1 MEKIWNYIHYFIYSF
16 EVKASQIITYPIRLI
31 FDLIYKIP
39 FIANTLKKKNSSPQE
54 IRLASAN
61 AINNRVYGQN
71 ITISGIQMGGLIV
84 LIEYG
89 LFNIFQAILGKSLIQ
104 IFWEPGSSYK
114 WIFVIGLVA
123 MPWIINEK
131 LLFKNNKYLK
141 YFDEF
146 DKEARTVRHKWAWIS
161 FGIIIG
167 ILGFFMLSFV
177 ILANVLGN

>member
-1 MEKIWNYIHYFIYSF
+1 MELYSLFYLF
-16 EVKASQIITYPIRLI
+16 EVKASKIITYPITLI

-54 IRLASAN
+54 IRVASEN

-71 ITISGIQMGGLIV
+71 ITNSAIQMGGLII

-114 WIFVIGLVA
+114 WIFIIGLLVL
-123 MPWIINEK
+123 PWIINEK

-146 DKEARTVRHKWAWIS
+146 DKEPKKIRHKYVWIS
-161 FGIIIG
+161 LGIILG
-167 ILGFFMLSFV
+167 IITFFVLSF
-177 ILANVLGN
+177 IPLSKAY

>member
-1 MEKIWNYIHYFIYSF
+1 MEKIWNYIHYFIYLF
-16 EVKASQIITYPIRLI
+16 EVKASKIITYPITLI

-39 FIANTLKKKNSSPQE
+39 FITNTLKKKNSSPQE
-54 IRLASAN
+54 IRVASEN

-71 ITISGIQMGGLIV
+71 ITISGVQMGGLII

-89 LFNIFQAILGKSLIQ
+89 LFNIFQAVLGKSLIQ

-114 WIFVIGLVA
+114 WIFIIALLVI
-123 MPWIINEK
+123 PWIINEK

-146 DKEARTVRHKWAWIS
+146 DKEPKKIRLRQAWIS
-161 FGIIIG
+161 LGII
-167 ILGFFMLSFV
+167 LGVFIFFVLSF
-177 ILANVLGN
+177 IPLSRIY

>member
-1 MEKIWNYIHYFIYSF
+1 MEKTWNYIHYFIYLF
-16 EVKASQIITYPIRLI
+16 EVKASQIITYPITLI

-39 FIANTLKKKNSSPQE
+39 FIANTLKRKNSSPEE
-54 IRLASAN
+54 IRLASEN

-71 ITISGIQMGGLIV
+71 ITISGIQMGGLII

-104 IFWEPGSSYK
+104 IFWEPGSPYK
-114 WIFVIGLVA
+114 WIFVIGLLV
-123 MPWIINEK
+123 MPWIINER

-146 DKEARTVRHKWAWIS
+146 DREPKKVRYKHAWIS
-161 FGIIIG
+161 LGIIVG
-167 ILGFFMLSFV
+167 IITFFVLSFIPLSKV
-177 ILANVLGN
+177 Y

>member
-1 MEKIWNYIHYFIYSF
+1 MEKTWNYIHYFIYLF
-16 EVKASQIITYPIRLI
+16 EVKASKIITYPITLI

-54 IRLASAN
+54 IRVASEN

-71 ITISGIQMGGLIV
+71 VTISGIQMGGLII

-114 WIFVIGLVA
+114 WIFIIGLLVL
-123 MPWIINEK
+123 PWIINEK

-146 DKEARTVRHKWAWIS
+146 DREPKKIIYKHALIS
-161 FGIIIG
+161 LGIVLGIIT
-167 ILGFFMLSFV
+167 FFVLSFIPLSRV
-177 ILANVLGN
+177 Y